1 MIRYAHYAVTIV
13 AMFLAC
19 FGAEAQTR
27 GGGPAAMPARLAPAP
42 MASSARASGP
52 SAAPVPPGA
61 HASRQARVIQISPS
75 GRSISGPDGFADSH
89 SFSEEGSVPGLGFD
103 YVHLAA
109 VSGNFRNNPPGIGSG
124 ERHRRNLITP
134 VFLGGYPYYSDASDY
149 QPEQPQPQIIVIQQ
163 PVPAA
168 PVHDSAPPAQETRTD
183 AAPPTA
189 TAAPVRE
196 VGEFILVRRD
206 GRILFTSVFS
216 VSGTQVQYVTPEG
229 IRRTLPLDQLDTGA
243 TEEMNEA
250 RGTTLQFPN

>member
-1 MIRYAHYAVTIV
+1 M
-13 AMFLAC
+13 
-19 FGAEAQTR
+19 
-27 GGGPAAMPARLAPAP
+27 
-42 MASSARASGP
+42 
-52 SAAPVPPGA
+52 
-61 HASRQARVIQISPS
+61 
-75 GRSISGPDGFADSH
+75 
-89 SFSEEGSVPGLGFD
+89 PGLGFD